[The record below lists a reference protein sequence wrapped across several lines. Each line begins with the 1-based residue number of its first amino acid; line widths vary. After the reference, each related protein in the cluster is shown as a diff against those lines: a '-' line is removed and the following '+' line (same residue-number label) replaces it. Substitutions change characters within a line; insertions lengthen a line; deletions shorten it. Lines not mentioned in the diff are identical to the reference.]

1 MLGISKLYLDNVE
14 SSDELRYGLTRRPAS
29 VRRPIV
35 VWNCTQFC
43 NLECA
48 HCYARSDATT
58 CADELTTAQAKKMID
73 EIASFGC
80 PVLLFSG
87 GEPLVRK
94 DVPELAEYARAKGLR
109 AVISTNGTLI
119 DRPLAGRLQKIGLSY
134 VGISID
140 GTETTHDLFRCKKGA
155 FQAALRGIRNC
166 RDAGLKVGLRFTL
179 VKDNI
184 ADIPAVFDLMEAEN
198 IPRICFYHLVNTG
211 RGEDLNNDDGMP
223 SHEATRA
230 ALELIIKRTAELHAK
245 GKKVEVLTVDNHSDG
260 PWLLRKMR
268 AENHP
273 DAAHVY
279 DLLKLNGGAAS
290 GSGVGISCISWNGDV
305 YPDQFW
311 RSKKLGNVLKTP
323 FGEIW
328 TDPENE
334 FLQKLKKKAAHVTG
348 RCADCQY
355 LELCGGNFRARAEA
369 STGDLWAPDPA
380 CYLTDE
386 EIHGA

>member
-1 MLGISKLYLDNVE
+1 MLGISKLYLDTVE
-14 SSDELRYGLTRRPAS
+14 ASDELRYGLNRRPEAE
-29 VRRPIV
+29 RRPIV

-48 HCYARSDATT
+48 HCYARSDAST
-58 CADELTTAQAKKMID
+58 CPGELTTTQAKTMID
-73 EIASFGC
+73 DLADFGC

-119 DRPLAGRLQKIGLSY
+119 TRELADRLQQIGLSY

-140 GTETTHDLFRCKKGA
+140 GAEAIHDRFRCKKGA
-155 FQAALRGIRNC
+155 YQDAVRGIRFC
-166 RDAGLKVGLRFTL
+166 RDAGLKVGLRFTI

-211 RGEDLNNDDGMP
+211 RGEELQNDDGMP

-230 ALELIIKRTAELHAK
+230 ALELIVQRTVALHAK
-245 GKKVEVLTVDNHSDG
+245 GQKVEVLTVDNHTDG

-273 DAAHVY
+273 GIDRVH

-290 GSGVGISCISWNGDV
+290 GTGVGISCVSWNGDV

-311 RSKKLGNVLKTP
+311 RDKKLGNVLETP

-328 TDPENE
+328 TNPDNE
-334 FLQKLKKKAAHVTG
+334 FLQKLKEKAKHVTG
-348 RCADCQY
+348 RCADCHY
-355 LELCGGNFRARAEA
+355 LELCGGNFRARSEA

-380 CYLTDE
+380 CYLTDK
-386 EIHGA
+386 EISGA

>member
-1 MLGISKLYLDNVE
+1 MLGISKLYLDTVE
-14 SSDELRYGLTRRPAS
+14 ASDELRYGLTRRPAAE
-29 VRRPIV
+29 RRPIV
-35 VWNCTQFC
+35 VWNCTQLC
-43 NLECA
+43 NLQCA
-48 HCYARSDATT
+48 HCYARSDSTT
-58 CADELTTAQAKKMID
+58 CPGELTTAKAKKMID
-73 EIASFGC
+73 DLADFGC

-94 DVPELAEYARAKGLR
+94 DVPELAEYARFKGMR

-119 DRPLAGRLQKIGLSY
+119 DHPLADRLQKIGLSY

-140 GTETTHDLFRCKKGA
+140 GTEATHDRFRCKKGA
-155 FQAALRGIRNC
+155 FQDALRGIRNC
-166 RDAGLKVGLRFTL
+166 RDAGLKVGLRFTM

-184 ADIPAVFDLMEAEN
+184 ADIPAVFDLMESEH

-211 RGEDLNNDDGMP
+211 RGEALGNDDGMP
-223 SHEATRA
+223 LHESTRA
-230 ALELIIKRTAELHAK
+230 ALELIVKLTVGLHAK
-245 GKKVEVLTVDNHSDG
+245 GQNVEVLTVDNHADG

-273 DAAHVY
+273 GAERVHH
-279 DLLKLNGGAAS
+279 LLKLNGGAAS
-290 GSGVGISCISWNGDV
+290 GTGVGISCVSWNGDV

-311 RSKKLGNVLKTP
+311 RSKKLGNILEAP
-323 FGEIW
+323 FSQIW
-328 TDPENE
+328 TNPDNE
-334 FLQKLKKKAAHVTG
+334 FLQKLKKKEAHVTG

-386 EIHGA
+386 EIRGA

>member
-1 MLGISKLYLDNVE
+1 MLGISKLYLDTVE
-14 SSDELRYGLTRRPAS
+14 ASDELRYGLNRRAAAE
-29 VRRPIV
+29 RRPIV
-35 VWNCTQFC
+35 VWNCTQCC

-48 HCYARSDATT
+48 HCYARSDAAT
-58 CADELTTAQAKKMID
+58 CPDELTTAQAKQMID
-73 EIASFGC
+73 DLADFGC

-94 DVPELAEYARAKGLR
+94 DVPELAEYARYKGLR

-119 DRPLAGRLQKIGLSY
+119 DRTLADRLQKIGLSY

-140 GTETTHDLFRCKKGA
+140 GTEATHDRFRCKKGA
-155 FQAALRGIRNC
+155 YQAALRGIRFC
-166 RDAGLKVGLRFTL
+166 RDAGLKVGLRFTM

-184 ADIPAVFDLMEAEN
+184 ADIPAVFDLMETEQ

-211 RGEDLNNDDGMP
+211 RGEELDKDDGTQP
-223 SHEATRA
+223 HEAARA
-230 ALELIIKRTAELHAK
+230 ALELIVRRTAELHAK
-245 GKKVEVLTVDNHSDG
+245 GQKVEVLTVDNHADG

-268 AENHP
+268 AENHLG
-273 DAAHVY
+273 AERVY
-279 DLLKLNGGAAS
+279 NLIKLNGGAAS
-290 GSGVGISCISWNGDV
+290 GTGVGISCVSWNGDV

-311 RSKKLGNVLKTP
+311 RSKKLGNVLETP
-323 FGEIW
+323 FSKIW
-328 TDPENE
+328 TDPDNE
-334 FLQKLKKKAAHVTG
+334 FLQKLKEKEKYVTG
-348 RCADCQY
+348 RCAVCQY

-386 EIHGA
+386 EISGV

>member
-1 MLGISKLYLDNVE
+1 MLGISKLYLDTVE
-14 SSDELRYGLTRRPAS
+14 ASDELRYGAARRPA
-29 VRRPIV
+29 VERRPIV
-35 VWNCTQFC
+35 VWNCTQRC

-48 HCYARSDATT
+48 HCYARSDSST
-58 CADELTTAQAKKMID
+58 CPDELTTAQAKTMID
-73 EIASFGC
+73 DLVNFGC

-87 GEPLVRK
+87 GEPLLRK
-94 DVPELAEYARAKGLR
+94 DVPELAEYARLKGLR
-109 AVISTNGTLI
+109 AVISTNGTLMT
-119 DRPLAGRLQKIGLSY
+119 RELADRLQKMGLSY

-140 GTETTHDLFRCKKGA
+140 GVEATHDRFRCKKGA
-155 FQAALRGIRNC
+155 FQEALRGIRIC
-166 RDAGLKVGLRFTL
+166 RDAGLKVGLRFTI

-184 ADIPAVFDLMEAEN
+184 ADLPAVFDLMEAEN

-211 RGEDLNNDDGMP
+211 RAEELGDDDGMP

-230 ALELIIKRTAELHAK
+230 ALELIVQRTAELHAK
-245 GKKVEVLTVDNHSDG
+245 GQKVEVLTVDNHTDG

-273 DAAHVY
+273 GTDRVY
-279 DLLKLNGGAAS
+279 NLLKLNGGAAS
-290 GSGVGISCISWNGDV
+290 GTGVGISCVSWNGDV

-311 RSKKLGNVLKTP
+311 RDKKLGNVLETP

-328 TDPENE
+328 TNPDNE
-334 FLQKLKKKAAHVTG
+334 FLQMLKEKKKHVTG
-348 RCADCQY
+348 RCATCQY

-386 EIHGA
+386 EITDA

>member
-1 MLGISKLYLDNVE
+1 MLGISKLYLDTVE
-14 SSDELRYGLTRRPAS
+14 ASDELRYGINRRTAS
-29 VRRPIV
+29 ERRPIV
-35 VWNCTQFC
+35 VWNCTKLC
-43 NLECA
+43 NLECS
-48 HCYARSDATT
+48 HCYARSDASA
-58 CADELTTAQAKKMID
+58 CSGELTTAQAKKMID
-73 EIASFGC
+73 DLAAFGC

-94 DVPELAEYARAKGLR
+94 DVPELAEYARSKGLR

-119 DRPLAGRLQKIGLSY
+119 TRELADRLQKIGLSY

-140 GTETTHDLFRCKKGA
+140 GIEATHDRFRCKKGA
-155 FQAALRGIRNC
+155 FQDALRGIRNC
-166 RDAGLKVGLRFTL
+166 RDAGLKVGLRFTM
-179 VKDNI
+179 VKDNL
-184 ADIPAVFDLMEAEN
+184 ADIPAVFDLMETEK

-211 RGEDLNNDDGMP
+211 RGADLGNDDGMP
-223 SHEATRA
+223 SHEETLA
-230 ALELIIKRTAELHAK
+230 ALELIVKRTAELHAK
-245 GKKVEVLTVDNHSDG
+245 GLKVEVLTVDNHADG

-268 AENHP
+268 AEKHP
-273 DAAHVY
+273 GAERVY
-279 DLLKLNGGAAS
+279 HLLKLNGGAAS
-290 GSGVGISCISWNGDV
+290 GTGVGISCISWTGDV

-311 RSKKLGNVLKTP
+311 RSKKLGNVLETS

-328 TDPENE
+328 TNPKNE
-334 FLQKLKKKAAHVTG
+334 FLQKLKEKEKHVTG

-386 EIHGA
+386 EICGA

>member
-1 MLGISKLYLDNVE
+1 MLGISKLYLDTVE
-14 SSDELRYGLTRRPAS
+14 ASDELRYGLNRRPAAE
-29 VRRPIV
+29 RRPIV
-35 VWNCTQFC
+35 VWNCTQRC

-48 HCYARSDATT
+48 HCYARSDSAT
-58 CADELTTAQAKKMID
+58 CPEELTTVQAKTMID
-73 EIASFGC
+73 DLADFGC

-94 DVPELAEYARAKGLR
+94 DVPELAEYARSKGLR
-109 AVISTNGTLI
+109 AVISTNGTLMT
-119 DRPLAGRLQKIGLSY
+119 RELADRLQQIGLSY

-140 GTETTHDLFRCKKGA
+140 GAEATHDCFRCKKGA
-155 FQAALRGIRNC
+155 YRDAVRGIRIC
-166 RDAGLKVGLRFTL
+166 REAGLKVGLRFTI

-184 ADIPAVFDLMEAEN
+184 ADVPAVFDLMETEN

-211 RGEDLNNDDGMP
+211 RGEDLENDDGMP

-230 ALELIIKRTAELHAK
+230 ALERIVQRTAAMHAK
-245 GKKVEVLTVDNHSDG
+245 GQKVEVLTVDNHADG

-273 DAAHVY
+273 GTDRVY
-279 DLLKLNGGAAS
+279 ALLKLNGGAAS
-290 GSGVGISCISWNGDV
+290 GTGVGISCVSWNGDV

-311 RSKKLGNVLKTP
+311 RNKKLGNVLETS
-323 FGEIW
+323 FGKIW
-328 TDPENE
+328 INPDNE
-334 FLQKLKKKAAHVTG
+334 FLQKLKEKPKHVTG
-348 RCADCQY
+348 RCANCQY

-369 STGDLWAPDPA
+369 SVGDLWAPDPA

-386 EIHGA
+386 EIYGA